1 MKNNKN
7 KLNKIIFSKFV
18 KTNFDFSV
26 YKIKLKHL
34 HSLKVANISLKLS
47 KKLGLDQT
55 LAYTIGLL
63 HDYARFLQFTEYK
76 TFSDF
81 TSFDHG
87 EMACKLLFEENQI
100 ENFNVDKNFY
110 PVLYVAIYLHNKKDV
125 DLKFIKNYLKGH
137 PCSMPFE
144 EVLKFVHLIRDADKI
159 DILRVITEKDFQI
172 ENTLDGI
179 TPTLKKEVEK
189 FKPPSKKY
197 SKTKLDTMVIQ
208 LSFLYSLHFKESQRF
223 INLKKFLKIYLA
235 KYLKILNLK
244 DQTFLLEHIQRIKSF
259 LKNKKLLKI

>member
-1 MKNNKN
+1 MKEKLKNNKN

-18 KTNFDFSV
+18 KENFDFSCCE
-26 YKIKLKHL
+26 IKRKYI
-34 HSLKVANISLKLS
+34 HSLKVANICLKLS
-47 KKLGLDQT
+47 KKLGLNKN
-55 LAYTIGLL
+55 LSYALGLL

-100 ENFNVDKNFY
+100 ANFDIEQSLY

-125 DLKFIKNYLKGH
+125 DLKFIKNYLEGH
-137 PCSMPFE
+137 PCPMPFE

-208 LSFLYSLHFKESQRF
+208 LSFLYNLYFKESQ
-223 INLKKFLKIYLA
+223 KFLSLNKLLKVYLA
-235 KYLKILNLK
+235 KYLKILNPT
-244 DQTFLLEHIQRIKSF
+244 DQAFLLKHIEDIKEF
-259 LKNKKLLKI
+259 LKKK